1 MSFWVMIRTCGV
13 LVLASLPLGWLAAW
27 PLPLPQAVADTVRQL
42 DEVVVTGTR
51 TARRRS
57 ESPVMVR
64 VMDRRTLQALPA
76 AALSDALS
84 FQPGLRVEV
93 ACQTCNYTQLRMN
106 GLPGAYSQ
114 VLVNGRPLFSPLLGL
129 YGLEQLPAELVERVE
144 VVRGGGSSLYGS
156 SAIGGTVNIILRQ
169 PDRSGT
175 SLHSQYQSVGGRAG
189 DHAASLRSAHVRPDG
204 KAGLTLLA
212 SRRDRQWFDANA
224 DGFSEVPR
232 SRTTLLG
239 ANAFVGL
246 GPGRRLEASLAYLG
260 EDRRGGEMADVPAP
274 AAAQAED
281 RRHGT
286 WTGSV
291 DYRHRMRGGRLEFNA
306 YAGGQRVLRDHY
318 TGVLPVDGPARAE
331 HLARPPLG
339 GSRSATLQAGAQL
352 NLHLRTDSLGRHT
365 LTAGIEALRETVADS
380 IPAYAFGVF
389 QTTRDVGLF
398 VQSDWSSG
406 PRWNLLSGLRADVHN
421 LLPGR
426 VVASPRAALLFRP
439 RPARQLRL
447 GYGAGFRAPQAFDTD
462 LHMAF
467 AGGGVSRIA
476 IDPALREE
484 RSHSVNLS
492 WNADHAG
499 VDRIV
504 GYTLEAFHTRLVDA
518 FTLENTGRDAFGE
531 VFGKRN
537 GGVAAV
543 TGLTAELRAERRGR
557 LRWEASLTWQRSRYA
572 EPITVVDG
580 LEPRRGFLRTPD
592 IYGYSTLSLTLRGRW
607 TLGLSQVFTGAMA
620 LVHFAGGSGM
630 PADRIATTRPFLEHH
645 LRVDRP
651 LPLLRGTLRLDLF
664 AGLRN
669 LTNAY
674 QSDFDRGP
682 YRDSNYVYGPALP
695 RTLFAGL
702 RFRFD

>member
-1 MSFWVMIRTCGV
+1 LLLG
-13 LVLASLPLGWLAAW
+13 LVGPVGGQSLVPRGAA
-27 PLPLPQAVADTVRQL
+27 VDTVRQL

-57 ESPVMVR
+57 ESPVLVR
-64 VMDRRTLQALPA
+64 VLDRRALQSLPA
-76 AALSDALS
+76 TALSDALS

-93 ACQTCNYTQLRMN
+93 ACQTCNYTQLRMS

-156 SAIGGTVNIILRQ
+156 SAIGGTVNIITRQ

-189 DHAASLRSAHVRPDG
+189 DLVASVRSAHVRSDG
-204 KAGLTLLA
+204 KAGLSLLA
-212 SRRDRQWFDANA
+212 SRRDRQWYDANA

-232 SRTTLLG
+232 TRMGTVG
-239 ANAFVGL
+239 ANLYLA
-246 GPGRRLEASLAYLG
+246 PRSGRRLEASLAYMG
-260 EDRRGGEMADVPAP
+260 EGRRGGELTDRPAA

-291 DYRHRMRGGRLEFNA
+291 DYRHRMRGGRFEFNA
-306 YAGGQRVLRDHY
+306 YAGGQQVRRDHY
-318 TGVLPVDGPARAE
+318 TGILPLDSLAQRT

-339 GSRSATLQAGAQL
+339 GSLSRTLQAGAQL
-352 NLHLRTDSLGRHT
+352 NVHLRSDSLGRHT
-365 LTAGIEALRETVADS
+365 LTAGVEALRETVADS
-380 IPAYAFGVF
+380 IPAYAFHIR
-389 QTTRDVGLF
+389 QTTRDMGLF
-398 VQSDWSSG
+398 LQSDWSPA
-406 PRWNLLSGLRADVHN
+406 PRWNLLTGVRADLHN
-421 LLPGR
+421 LVPGR
-426 VVASPRAALLFRP
+426 VIASPRAALLFRP

-467 AGGGVSRIA
+467 AAGGVSRIR

-484 RSHSVNLS
+484 RSRSLNIS

-499 VDRIV
+499 ADRIL
-504 GYTLEAFHTRLVDA
+504 GYTLEAFHTRLADA
-518 FTLENTGRDAFGE
+518 FTLENEGRDAFGE
-531 VFGKRN
+531 VFRKRN
-537 GGVAAV
+537 GGEAVV

-572 EPITVVDG
+572 EPVTVVDG
-580 LEPRRGFLRTPD
+580 LAPRRDFLRTPD
-592 IYGYSTLSLTLRGRW
+592 LYGYSTLSLILRGRW
-607 TLGLSQVFTGAMA
+607 TLGLSQVFTGPMVLA
-620 LVHFAGGSGM
+620 HFAGGSDI
-630 PADRIATTRPFLEHH
+630 PADRVVTSRPFLEHH

-651 LPLLRGTLRLDLF
+651 LALFRDALRLDLF

-682 YRDSNYVYGPALP
+682 HRDSNYVYGPALP
-695 RTLFAGL
+695 RSLFAGL
-702 RFRFD
+702 RCRFD